1 MGEDMDFPEETSPKG
16 SWDESTFFEIKLYCV
31 DFQLSPSNPSHP
43 DFFPFPGDAGDAE
56 SSDDEFGSESAA
68 GEEEQAEMLKA
79 VKFPEVE
86 EKSKLPSL
94 APKVAK
100 CLQKRSKA
108 VQDLLGKFSAE
119 KLTDVQQGFPGRT
132 CISFLTLVFEQQ
144 NKTHFFSGFIPP
156 KKWTRMNKISGWR
169 IGWGLQWRVLLR
181 RKSLSWPSIRK
192 ESRNHSPRSH
202 WTYD

>member
-1 MGEDMDFPEETSPKG
+1 MDFPEETSPKG

-156 KKWTRMNKISGWR
+156 KKMNKNE
-169 IGWGLQWRVLLR
+169 QDLR
-181 RKSLSWPSIRK
+181 LKDRLGTTVKSLTEKEELIMTIYSKGIQESFTK
-192 ESRNHSPRSH
+192 ESL
-202 WTYD
+202 DL